1 MWLWGLCETA
11 SARFCKLLWARSLRP
26 QERQRPQP
34 RRWRGTARSGSVRD
48 GLRRGV
54 RARSAI
60 RGPRDRLE
68 LRQTEPVPAVVPRI
82 RRAVPVGACPA
93 RSDDVDD
100 PLRQRICRQCGR
112 LFAICAACDRG
123 HTYCTP
129 PCRTLGRR
137 RSVRAA
143 RDRHQRS
150 PEGRL
155 DHRDRQRAYRVRR
168 RVTDQTSSAPHP
180 SARLSAPDGAPVPAP
195 APTRCVVC
203 GRSSRWLI
211 PLREPRVGRRRRD
224 DDHARATRRDPASV
238 LRRALEDGDHR
249 GPARP
254 PP

>member
-1 MWLWGLCETA
+1 MQALTDCHAIGGALVWVG
-11 SARFCKLLWARSLRP
+11 
-26 QERQRPQP
+26 
-34 RRWRGTARSGSVRD
+34 RD
-48 GLRRGV
+48 AV
-54 RARSAI
+54 
-60 RGPRDRLE
+60 P
-68 LRQTEPVPAVVPRI
+68 PVPAAGGHGQVASRFRNRTMLYAVAAKVSCQSTSSTPRC
-82 RRAVPVGACPA
+82 RSFRKPPTVFSARCPVGAHPA

-129 PCRTLGRR
+129 SCRTLGRR

-168 RVTDQTSSAPHP
+168 RVTDQTSPAPRP
-180 SARLSAPDGAPVPAP
+180 SARLSVPDGAPVPVPAP
-195 APTRCVVC
+195 ARCVVC

-224 DDHARATRRDPASV
+224 DDHARATMMLIEQGEAS
-238 LRRALEDGDHR
+238 
-249 GPARP
+249 
-254 PP
+254 